1 MVQGKEA
8 TFWHFIS
15 EGTAENDRLPDLRR
29 CQRIRWPR
37 PIIEKADVHQLK
49 VWENKRRREARICIW
64 FEEGEYFVI
73 LAKRKKYVLPWTAY
87 LVTKPHQKKKLL
99 KEYEAYK
106 KANAA
111 P

>member
-1 MVQGKEA
+1 
-8 TFWHFIS
+8 
-15 EGTAENDRLPDLRR
+15 
-29 CQRIRWPR
+29 
-37 PIIEKADVHQLK
+37 
-49 VWENKRRREARICIW
+49 
-64 FEEGEYFVI
+64 VI